1 MNMKYIPSNRHP
13 KCWHCKYSLSLI
25 NPLRGVAHPSDRTWV
40 HSVSSYKH
48 RHRYRLLKQR
58 VYQTNLLNWSRVL
71 IHKERISSS
80 IKTKILFMMNSLPP
94 QFCSQHQLQHIIYIF
109 FWGGG
114 DTIKKIKEGYVNV
127 LNIGELDWHQYW
139 GDSCC
144 PDDCGTMVSLW
155 IFIGVS

>member
-48 RHRYRLLKQR
+48 RYRVLKQR

-109 FWGGG
+109 FFGGGG